1 MHCVKCNNMFKR
13 TVFQTIK
20 SCIEEDRKFIQV
32 VIGARQIGKSTVVK
46 QDLKSLF

>member
-1 MHCVKCNNMFKR
+1 MLKR

-20 SCIEEDRKFIQV
+20 SRIEENRKFIQV
-32 VIGARQIGKSTVVK
+32 VIGAKQIGKSTVVK

>member
-1 MHCVKCNNMFKR
+1 MHCVKCNDMFKR
-13 TVFQTIK
+13 AVFQTIK
-20 SCIEEDRKFIQV
+20 SRIEEKRKFIQV